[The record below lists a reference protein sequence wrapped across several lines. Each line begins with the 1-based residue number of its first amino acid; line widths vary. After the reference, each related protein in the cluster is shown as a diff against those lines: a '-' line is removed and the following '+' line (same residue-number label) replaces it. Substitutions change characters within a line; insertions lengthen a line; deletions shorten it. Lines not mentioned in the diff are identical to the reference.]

1 MYMILILHY
10 IQTYLYELYILY
22 LPGGEEVVVGV
33 GDNAILQCN
42 EAKHQPVSSVEWFCR
57 SEGE

>member
-1 MYMILILHY
+1 MILIVHY
-10 IQTYLYELYILY
+10 IQIYLYELYILY
-22 LPGGEEVVVGV
+22 LSGGEELVVGV

-57 SEGE
+57 